1 MTLFLS
7 FSGAEGFRG
16 VIVIDDCVGVEEALS
31 RVTKAGLN
39 PGGEVAAW
47 PIPSSEPYPRMTLL
61 TRAYLI
67 ETGHKSL
74 KDVDDKT
81 ADEVSSKALII
92 CDDCN

>member
-61 TRAYLI
+61 D
-67 ETGHKSL
+67 ESL
-74 KDVDDKT
+74 PHRNRPQ
-81 ADEVSSKALII
+81 EPERRG
-92 CDDCN
+92 